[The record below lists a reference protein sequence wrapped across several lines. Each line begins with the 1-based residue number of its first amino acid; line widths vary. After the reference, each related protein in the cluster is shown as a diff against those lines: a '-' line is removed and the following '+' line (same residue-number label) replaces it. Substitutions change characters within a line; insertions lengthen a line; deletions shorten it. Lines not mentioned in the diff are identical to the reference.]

1 MCRHLI
7 FSFMIYKKIINFF
20 FFYLNNVI
28 IILVNG
34 MLEFNNCKINYVLY
48 GEGEKD
54 TIVLLHGW
62 GQNIDMMKPIG
73 DPLSNNHKI
82 LIIDLPGFG
91 LSSEP
96 TYPWSLNDYV
106 EAIHELVFRLN
117 LKDIIIMGHS
127 FGGKLALLY
136 ASKYEVVKVVVFA
149 SPINHN
155 VKISTKTKILKNL
168 KKLPGMGRLSE
179 IAKKYIGSTDYK
191 KASPLMREI
200 LVNHINTDIYN
211 ELSKIKVPT
220 LIVWGTN
227 DMAVDISVA
236 YEIEKAIKGSGVVVY
251 EGCSHYAYLERLNQ
265 TTNVLKSFLG
275 DD

>member
-1 MCRHLI
+1 M
-7 FSFMIYKKIINFF
+7 FEEING
-20 FFYLNNVI
+20 V
-28 IILVNG
+28 
-34 MLEFNNCKINYVLY
+34 KINYILY
-48 GEGEKD
+48 GNNHKK
-54 TIVLLHGW
+54 TVVLLHGW

-73 DPLSNNHKI
+73 NNLEENFQI
-82 LIIDLPGFG
+82 LILDLPGFG

-96 TYPWSLNDYV
+96 TYPWNLNDYV
-106 EAIHELVFRLN
+106 EAIHELIFRLN

-155 VKISTKTKILKNL
+155 VKISTKTKILKSI
-168 KKLPGMGRLSE
+168 KKLPGMDRLSE

-211 ELSKIKVPT
+211 ELSKIKAPT

-227 DMAVDISVA
+227 DMVADISVA

-275 DD
+275 DE